1 MSIKNNKP
9 KRNSGFKQGY
19 YPINEC
25 KKYAGR
31 GPIIYRSSW
40 EYKFCKYC
48 ESTSAVTNWVSEP
61 FEIKYINSLDG
72 RWHKYYADFLIKM
85 DNGDRYLIEIKPKAQ
100 LQKPNPPKRKTK
112 KAVKNYKYAYEMY
125 VTNMCK
131 IQYAEDFC
139 AKKGIKF
146 KIITEDFFKTT

>member
-1 MSIKNNKP
+1 MSND
-9 KRNSGFKQGY
+9 
-19 YPINEC
+19 E
-25 KKYAGR
+25 
-31 GPIIYRSSW
+31 
-40 EYKFCKYC
+40 
-48 ESTSAVTNWVSEP
+48 
-61 FEIKYINSLDG
+61 
-72 RWHKYYADFLIKM
+72 
-85 DNGDRYLIEIKPKAQ
+85 RYLIEIKPKAQ

-139 AKKGIKF
+139 AKKGMKF